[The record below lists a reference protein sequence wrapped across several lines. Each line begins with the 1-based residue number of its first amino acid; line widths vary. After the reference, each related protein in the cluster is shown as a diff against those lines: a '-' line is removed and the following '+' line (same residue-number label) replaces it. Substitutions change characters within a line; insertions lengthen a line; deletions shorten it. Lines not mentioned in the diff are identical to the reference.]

1 MVLDEMEVI
10 LAKVAPLLIPPAL
23 LIHEDKFPDAVKV
36 FERIAHAAPNPCAH
50 IGRKYLYL
58 SRITLIVWV
67 LWGIDFSLFVT
78 VALLYLFW
86 WENGDFE
93 LMGYK
98 AKAVIAACAAVL
110 FIGLMIS
117 STLLRISIN
126 LRNVCYELLV
136 ERKKSTTARR
146 RPEAGRSAA

>member
-36 FERIAHAAPNPCAH
+36 FERIAQAAPASCAH

-58 SRITLIVWV
+58 SRITLMVWV
-67 LWGIDFSLFVT
+67 LWGINFTLFVT
-78 VALLYLFW
+78 VGLLYLYW

-93 LMGYK
+93 LLGYK
-98 AKAVIAACAAVL
+98 AKAVIASCAAIL

-136 ERKKSTTARR
+136 ERKKAPAVRR
-146 RPEAGRSAA
+146 RPEPGRGEK